1 MFLKR
6 LTFLFLTGFLFSFAG
21 YAQNPIVVARTQE
34 VQEVRVG
41 TGNQE
46 ALAKLLLQCSEGKVE
61 KVSKADAYYEL
72 RSFIDNQQLEL
83 VEAYYILDQDA
94 YGPSAAKLK
103 TGRLALAPRNKR
115 YFASQATAT
124 ALIGFQLTD
133 PNNGFA
139 YSPFNVGKRPQKY
152 FRFWLA
158 DTVQATAQDTLLE
171 LRFAP
176 RKNDGKSF
184 SGTAWV
190 NPTTK
195 FVSQLDL
202 QCKHCE
208 QHPFLPIFHVDSI
221 KNFDLQLLCAFQNG
235 PLGPVLSQIQANYA
249 VHYSSRMHQTD
260 TVDCILRTEAKLKV
274 YDAAINFTEPYFV
287 FEEGV
292 SEYRQ
297 ILAYPYASIFW
308 QSNPEPWPVMA
319 VQQRNQFFYEQ
330 ATLRNQLLED
340 GQIAA
345 YRFFEH
351 PFIQWSENRVLI
363 REALPQ
369 SVDARPPIGDV
380 SSLYKLKVQLFTDL
394 IPTTDSLVLL
404 STCVIDPYATFYHL
418 PVDKYVNCFINMY
431 FDLCEIKRRN
441 FEAKCR
447 GEKLNLAS
455 IQGHYNET
463 QTELELL
470 LNEFLTQVDRGQ
482 NRKAMLKWNT
492 FIVERLG
499 IDNVALFSL
508 YE

>member
-6 LTFLFLTGFLFSFAG
+6 LTFLFLTGFLLSFAG

-61 KVSKADAYYEL
+61 KVSKVDAYYEL

-260 TVDCILRTEAKLKV
+260 TIDCILRTEAKLKV
-274 YDAAINFTEPYFV
+274 YATASRFTEPYFT
-287 FEEGV
+287 FEKGV

-297 ILAYPYASIFW
+297 ILAYPYASVFW
-308 QSNPEPWPVMA
+308 KSNPEPWPVRA
-319 VQQRNQFFYEQ
+319 VQQRNQSFYEQ
-330 ATLRNQLLED
+330 ATLRNQLLAD
-340 GQIAA
+340 GQIPA

-369 SVDARPPIGDV
+369 SVEAKPPNGDV
-380 SSLYKLKVQLFTDL
+380 SSLYKLKVQLFADL
-394 IPTTDSLVLL
+394 IPTTDSLMLL

-431 FDLCEIKRRN
+431 FDLNEIARRA
-441 FEAKCR
+441 FESKCR
-447 GEKLNLAS
+447 KEALDPERIEEL
-455 IQGHYNET
+455 YNEA
-463 QTELELL
+463 QQNLDAV

-482 NRKAMLKWNT
+482 NRKAMLKWSAY
-492 FIVERLG
+492 IASELG
-499 IDNVALFSL
+499 IDNVALFAL
-508 YE
+508 YP

>member
-6 LTFLFLTGFLFSFAG
+6 LAFLLLQGILFNFVCH
-21 YAQNPIVVARTQE
+21 AQNPTVVARTQE

-46 ALAKLLLQCSEGKVE
+46 VLAKLLLQCSEGKVE
-61 KVSKADAYYEL
+61 QVSKANAYYEL

-83 VEAYYILDQDA
+83 VEAYYILDQDT

-115 YFASQATAT
+115 FFASQATAT
-124 ALIGFQLTD
+124 ALISFQLTD

-158 DTVQATAQDTLLE
+158 DTVQAAAQDTLLE
-171 LRFAP
+171 IRFAP

-184 SGTAWV
+184 SGTVWV

-202 QCKHCE
+202 QCKHCV

-221 KNFDLQLLCAFQNG
+221 KDFDLQLLCAFQNG
-235 PLGPVLSQIQANYA
+235 AHGPVLSQIQANYA

-274 YDAAINFTEPYFV
+274 YAADSCFTEPYFT

-292 SEYRQ
+292 CEYRQ
-297 ILAYPYASIFW
+297 ILAYPYASVFW
-308 QSNPEPWPVMA
+308 KSNPEPWPVKA
-319 VQQRNQFFYEQ
+319 VQQRNQFYYEQ

-340 GQIAA
+340 GQVAVN
-345 YRFFEH
+345 RFFEH

-369 SVDARPPIGDV
+369 SVETKPPNGDV
-380 SSLYKLKVQLFTDL
+380 SSLYKLEVQLFADL
-394 IPTTDSLVLL
+394 IPTADSLMLL

-431 FDLCEIKRRN
+431 FDLCEINRRN
-441 FEAKCR
+441 FETKCR
-447 GEKLNLAS
+447 EEKLNTERLATLYK
-455 IQGHYNET
+455 QT
-463 QTELELL
+463 QQELELR
-470 LNEFLTQVDRGQ
+470 LNDFLTQVERGQ
-482 NRKAMLKWNT
+482 NRKAMLKWNA
-492 FIVERLG
+492 FILEQLG

>member
-1 MFLKR
+1 MMSAREAFQYGFCCFLSV
-6 LTFLFLTGFLFSFAG
+6 LT
-21 YAQNPIVVARTQE
+21 YAQVPQLDGRTQE
-34 VQEVRVG
+34 VKEVRVG

-46 ALAKLLLQCSEGKVE
+46 ALAQLLLQCSAGKVE
-61 KVSKADAYYEL
+61 QVSKANAYYEL

-83 VEAYYILDQDA
+83 VEAYYILNQA
-94 YGPSAAKLK
+94 SYGPASAKLK
-103 TGRLALAPRNKR
+103 TGRLALVPRNKR

-124 ALIGFQLTD
+124 ALVGYQLTD

-158 DTVQATAQDTLLE
+158 DTVQAAAQDTLLE
-171 LRFAP
+171 IRFAP

-202 QCKHCE
+202 QCKHCQ

-221 KNFDLQLLCAFQNG
+221 KNFDLQLLCAFQNSA
-235 PLGPVLSQIQANYA
+235 LGPVLSQIQANYA

-274 YDAAINFTEPYFV
+274 YDASINFTEPYFV

-297 ILAYPYASIFW
+297 ILAYPYASVFW

-369 SVDARPPIGDV
+369 SVDARPLNGDV

>member
-1 MFLKR
+1 MFFKR
-6 LTFLFLTGFLFSFAG
+6 RAFLLLQGILLNFVCH
-21 YAQNPIVVARTQE
+21 AQNPTVVARTQE

-46 ALAKLLLQCSEGKVE
+46 VLAKLLLQCSAEKVE
-61 KVSKADAYYEL
+61 QVSKANAYYEL
-72 RSFIDNQQLEL
+72 RSFVDNQQLEL
-83 VEAYYILDQDA
+83 VEAYYILDQA
-94 YGPSAAKLK
+94 TYGPAAAKLK
-103 TGRLALAPRNKR
+103 TGRLALVPRNKR

-124 ALIGFQLTD
+124 ALVGFQLTN

-158 DTVQATAQDTLLE
+158 DTVQSAAQDTLLE
-171 LRFAP
+171 IRFAP

-190 NPTTK
+190 NPTTR

-221 KNFDLQLLCAFQNG
+221 KNFDLQLLCAFHDG
-235 PLGPVLSQIQANYA
+235 PLGPVLRQIQANYA

-260 TVDCILRTEAKLKV
+260 TIDCILRTEAKLKV
-274 YDAAINFTEPYFV
+274 YDATAHFTEPYFTFV
-287 FEEGV
+287 EGV

-297 ILAYPYASIFW
+297 ILAYPYAHVFW
-308 QSNPEPWPVMA
+308 QSNPEPWPVSA
-319 VQQRNQFFYEQ
+319 VQQRNQYFYEQ

-340 GQIAA
+340 GQVVANRI
-345 YRFFEH
+345 FEH

-369 SVDARPPIGDV
+369 SVEAKPPNGDV
-380 SSLYKLKVQLFTDL
+380 SSLYQLKVQLFADL
-394 IPTTDSLVLL
+394 LPTADSLVLL

-431 FDLCEIKRRN
+431 FDLCEINRRN
-441 FEAKCR
+441 FEANCR
-447 GEKLNLAS
+447 EEKLNLAS
-455 IQGHYNET
+455 IERNYNET
-463 QTELELL
+463 QQELELR

-482 NRKAMLKWNT
+482 NRKAMLKWNA
-492 FIVERLG
+492 FIVEQLG